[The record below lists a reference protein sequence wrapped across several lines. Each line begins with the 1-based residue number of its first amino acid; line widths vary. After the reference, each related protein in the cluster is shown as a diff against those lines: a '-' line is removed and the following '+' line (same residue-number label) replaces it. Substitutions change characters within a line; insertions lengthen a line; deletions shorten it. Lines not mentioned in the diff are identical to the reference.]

1 MSALPTK
8 SPLPDASARRPS
20 DTAVEMNQIVMPQHT
35 NAHGTA
41 FGGTVMGW
49 IDVCAALSAQRHS
62 RRAVVTASMDQ
73 LDFLAPIRAGQLVK
87 LRALVNYV
95 GKSSMEIGVRVEAED
110 MLTGARTHAVSA
122 YLTFV
127 ALDEQGRPSAVP
139 RLVAETA
146 EERLRWDE
154 AVVRRDQRLELAA
167 RRRELRLR
175 HGAVEPDRK

>member
-1 MSALPTK
+1 MSNLPNK
-8 SPLPDASARRPS
+8 GPLPDASARRPS
-20 DTAVEMNQIVMPQHT
+20 ETVVEMNQIVMPQHT
-35 NAHGTA
+35 NALGTA

-73 LDFLAPIRAGQLVK
+73 LDFVAPIRTGQLVN
-87 LRALVNYV
+87 LRSQLNYA
-95 GKSSMEIGVRVEAED
+95 GRSSMEIGVRVEAED

-127 ALDEQGRPSAVP
+127 ALDEHGRPCAVP
-139 RLVAETA
+139 RLVPETP

-154 AVVRRDQRLELAA
+154 AMVRRAQRLELAA
-167 RRRELRLR
+167 RRKELALR
-175 HGAVEPDRK
+175 HGALESAD